1 MNLYGLDYSLLD
13 LGFADPSLLDYP
25 PPMVNYGK
33 HKEKEGNENSA
44 GPSISAIGKNKIGR
58 GNRNDSPPKHRHDG
72 TSPLPLG
79 MDWSPS
85 PLNWDECNTVW
96 PHDFRTGWS
105 YCVTVPSWTIL
116 SNAHGSDPVVFYR
129 VQVGLQ
135 SPEGVT
141 TTRGI
146 LRRFSDFLK
155 LLSDLKRAYPKK
167 KLPPVPPKGL
177 LRMRRRELL
186 EERRCSLEDWMVK
199 VLSDIDLSRSAP
211 VACFLELEA
220 AARSSFSESSHQV
233 SDVNL
238 AGNSDVSSYLISAG
252 TSAITSS
259 YGDDSAYETSEL
271 GTPKHWK
278 DNYSELGLEKAT
290 SDHDLASP
298 AEATKKEGLSEN
310 DDGKLSKE
318 FMQGNQER
326 DLHYELFHGRVKSG
340 TDRNKTYRGTSKAA
354 PHHEYGMEHS
364 SGSENSTIVSHS
376 LSRESP
382 ENDTGL
388 ATQGELWEAHQ
399 IGGSSSELSQS
410 SEDLK
415 TTDTLASSG
424 LQFSHETLLV
434 LPTNERQKMN
444 RLLTTMQQRL
454 ATSKTDM
461 EDLIARI
468 NQELAVRQY
477 LTTKVKDLEIELRTT
492 KQSDKE
498 TLEQAILIERER
510 FTQMQ
515 WEIDEFRRKCLEI
528 ELKLKAEQDEKAH
541 LESAKASI
549 IQENEALREELDT
562 SKEQH
567 ESLLKRH
574 EESDLKSKADVKLLV
589 REVKSLRSYQSELKQ
604 EVSRLAQERTEF
616 ERILRKE
623 RQEREYTNA
632 ANAKLLHECDIL
644 RSRLEECSV
653 NFLAEEEN
661 KLKMDTLS
669 KSDAVGLLATSDN
682 RIGLLL
688 VEAQLLAQDV
698 DNSGTITSLDVG
710 NVRTRDAE
718 LRKMLTDVL
727 IDNAKLRKQVNCTI
741 RCTLDTTDGSLDSS
755 EARPIKTVLGKFL

>member
-1 MNLYGLDYSLLD
+1 MNLYGLDYSFLD
-13 LGFADPSLLDYP
+13 PRFADPSLLDYP
-25 PPMVNYGK
+25 SPMVNHGK

-44 GPSISAIGKNKIGR
+44 GPSINAIGKNKIGCA
-58 GNRNDSPPKHRHDG
+58 NRNDSPPKHRHDG

-116 SNAHGSDPVVFYR
+116 SNTHGSDPVVFYR

-155 LLSDLKRAYPKK
+155 LLSDLKRAFPKK

-186 EERRCSLEDWMVK
+186 EERRCSLEDWMVT

-220 AARSSFSESSHQV
+220 AARSSFSESRHQV
-233 SDVNL
+233 SDINL
-238 AGNSDVSSYLISAG
+238 AGNSDASSYLISVG

-259 YGDDSAYETSEL
+259 FGDDSAYETSEL
-271 GTPKHWK
+271 GM
-278 DNYSELGLEKAT
+278 EKAT

-298 AEATKKEGLSEN
+298 AEATRKEVLSEN
-310 DDGKLSKE
+310 EDCKLSKE
-318 FMQGNQER
+318 FMQVNQER
-326 DLHYELFHGRVKSG
+326 DMLYEMFHGRVKSG
-340 TDRNKTYRGTSKAA
+340 SDRNKTYRGTSKAA
-354 PHHEYGMEHS
+354 RHCEYGMEHS

-388 ATQGELWEAHQ
+388 STQGELWEARQ
-399 IGGSSSELSQS
+399 IGGTSSELSRS
-410 SEDLK
+410 SEALK

-434 LPTNERQKMN
+434 LPTNEQQKMN

-477 LTTKVKDLEIELRTT
+477 LTKKVEDLEIELGTT
-492 KQSDKE
+492 KQSGKE

-541 LESAKASI
+541 LESTKASI

-562 SKEQH
+562 SKEQL
-567 ESLLKRH
+567 ESLLKHH

-616 ERILRKE
+616 ESILRKE
-623 RQEREYTNA
+623 RQEREYANA

-644 RSRLEECSV
+644 RSRLEECSA

-661 KLKMDTLS
+661 KLKMETSS

-688 VEAQLLAQDV
+688 AEAHLLAQDV
-698 DNSGTITSLDVG
+698 DNSGTTTSLDVG

-727 IDNAKLRKQVNCTI
+727 IDNAKLRKQVNCII

-755 EARPIKTVLGKFL
+755 